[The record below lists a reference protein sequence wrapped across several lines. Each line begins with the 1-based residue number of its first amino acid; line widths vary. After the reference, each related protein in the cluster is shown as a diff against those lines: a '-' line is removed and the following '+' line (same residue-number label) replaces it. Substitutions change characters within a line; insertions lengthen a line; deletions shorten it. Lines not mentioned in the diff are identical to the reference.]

1 MSGRDNYAK
10 NIEGNVTIKQ
20 NEGLSNGFK
29 KNTKI
34 EDGKVLQP
42 TQIERVNPYIHPK
55 IIPDQQQQQQ

>member
-1 MSGRDNYAK
+1 M
-10 NIEGNVTIKQ
+10 
-20 NEGLSNGFK
+20 NGFK

-42 TQIERVNPYIHPK
+42 TQLERVNPYIHPK